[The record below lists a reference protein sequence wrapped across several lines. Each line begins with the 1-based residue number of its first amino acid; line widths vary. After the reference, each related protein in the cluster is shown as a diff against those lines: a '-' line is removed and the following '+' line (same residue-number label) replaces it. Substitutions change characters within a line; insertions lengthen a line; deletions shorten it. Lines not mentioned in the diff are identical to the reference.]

1 MPYRNGVFVFGGKE
15 VKPDT
20 LKNLWQFLYDSYTGL
35 GGYKDGSYLIR
46 HKRES
51 DEKYERRKKLAY
63 YPNFVKKIV
72 DTFTAQIFK
81 KPPQRKLTKEYE
93 LFVNDVDRKG
103 TYIDDFMRR
112 AFKLSLIFG
121 TVFIIVDKPS
131 QVAKTKQEEIE
142 KKLLPYATIRLP
154 WQIEEYELDE
164 YGNLKRIVFSEKK
177 GKKRELT
184 NEVLRVLDENDKVI
198 LERENPL
205 EVLPVVVLR
214 TSDQLLYEELF
225 SEPFIYTIAQ
235 LNFELYNL
243 ISEIREILRNITFPV
258 LTYPVRSIESFS
270 QKEIIVGTENALLYE
285 PETGGKPDFVA
296 PPPAP
301 VEVYLEYLNKVI
313 EQIYRTVN
321 LEFVLGSQTQK
332 SGVALEFEFQNLNT
346 LLSMFAMNLE
356 KAEYEIANI
365 VSKWHGKEKYEGTID
380 YRKDFSFR
388 DVERELKIL
397 LDSLSAGISSKTF
410 LIEAHKKIVRFVL
423 EDSVEDVILE
433 RIDREIEGLEGIDNQ
448 LKNELG
454 NS

>member
-1 MPYRNGVFVFGGKE
+1 MPYKNGVFVFGGKE
-15 VKPDT
+15 VKPDD
-20 LKNLWQFLYDSYTGL
+20 LQNLWQFLYDSYTGL
-35 GGYKDGSYLIR
+35 GGYRTGEYLIR

-51 DEKYERRKKLAY
+51 DEKYERRKRLAY

-72 DTFTAQIFK
+72 DTFTAQVFK
-81 KPPQRKLTKEYE
+81 RPPQRQLTKEYE
-93 LFVNDVDRKG
+93 LFVNDVDKTG

-112 AFKLSLIFG
+112 ALKLSLIFG

-131 QVAKTKQEEIE
+131 EEARTKQEEIE
-142 KKLLPYATIRLP
+142 RKLLPYATIRLP
-154 WQIEEYELDE
+154 NQVEDYELDE
-164 YGNLKRIVFSEKK
+164 YGNLKRIVFRE
-177 GKKRELT
+177 GKERKRELST
-184 NEVLRVLDENDKVI
+184 EVLRVLNKRGEVI

-205 EVLPVVVLR
+205 GVLPVVILR
-214 TSDQLLYEELF
+214 TSDKLLYEELF

-258 LTYPVRSIESFS
+258 LIYPVRSIESFS
-270 QKEIIVGTENALLYE
+270 QKEMIMGTENALLYE
-285 PETGGKPDFVA
+285 PETGGKPDFIA

-301 VEVYLEYLNKVI
+301 VEVYLEYINKVI

-321 LEFVLGSQTQK
+321 LEFTLGSQTQK

-356 KAEYEIANI
+356 KAEYEIANL
-365 VSKWHGKEKYEGTID
+365 VARWHGKKEFEGTID

-388 DVERELKIL
+388 DIERELKII
-397 LDSLSAGISSKTF
+397 LDALSAGIRSETF
-410 LIEAHKKIVRFVL
+410 LIEAHKKIVRL
-423 EDSVEDVILE
+423 SLGDSVEDKTLE
-433 RIDREIEGLEGIDNQ
+433 RIDKEIEGLEGVDNQ

-454 NS
+454 NT